1 MEIMRVVS
9 DLVATRRVA
18 KLNNSSLRVL
28 VDAKGA
34 LSVACDPVGAPPG
47 KWVFTAGGTAARLAT
62 GDKTILTDLTICG
75 IIDGWDAG
83 DGQASKE

>member
-9 DLVATRRVA
+9 DLLATRRVA

-34 LSVACDPVGAPPG
+34 FSVACDPVGVPPG
-47 KWVFTAGGTAARLAT
+47 KWVFTASGTAARFAT
-62 GDKTILTDLTICG
+62 GDKATLTDLTICG
-75 IIDGWDAG
+75 IIDAWDAG
-83 DGQASKE
+83 DGQASK

>member
-18 KLNNSSLRVL
+18 KLENSSLRVL
-28 VDAKGA
+28 ADVKGA
-34 LSVACDPVGAPPG
+34 LSVACDPVGVPPG

-75 IIDGWDAG
+75 IIDTWDAD
-83 DGQASKE
+83 DGQTSKK